1 MRDNTHSDPF
11 LAAELTERLRSLR
24 DRLGEL
30 RGRL

>member
-1 MRDNTHSDPF
+1 MSEQTHNDPF
-11 LAAELTERLRSLR
+11 LSAELTERLRGLR